1 VRTLHFLTEK
11 EIKMT
16 TQSNRISVYD
26 SVTNNIISKLEQG
39 IAPWIKPWSCQD
51 AGADRNAIS
60 KKEYSGVNR
69 LILGMSGYSSPI
81 WASFKQWQELGG
93 NVKKGEKGTQ
103 VVFYSQIAKTEI
115 KPNDPHPE
123 NSSYHLLKS
132 YYVFNAEQ
140 IEGIEFEQP
149 AAPDKVFNPV
159 PALEDRII
167 KTGANIKHEGGRAF
181 YNRTSDSITLPEK
194 TAFLSEAHYYATA
207 LHELTHWSGAPHRL
221 DRTKGKRFGDTKYA
235 FEELVAE
242 MGAAFLC
249 ADYQIQGEL
258 QHADYIGNWL
268 QCLKNDNK
276 AIFNAAA
283 LAQKA
288 ADYINGLDAIT
299 GQIAA

>member
-1 VRTLHFLTEK
+1 MNTS
-11 EIKMT
+11 
-16 TQSNRISVYD
+16 SNRISVYD
-26 SVTNNIISKLEQG
+26 SVTNNIIAKLEQG
-39 IAPWIKPWSCQD
+39 IAPWIKPWAVQS

-60 KKEYSGVNR
+60 KKEYQGVNR

-103 VVFYSQIAKTEI
+103 IVFYSQVEKKEI
-115 KPNDPHPE
+115 KANDPNPE
-123 NSSYHLLKS
+123 NSTYAMLKA
-132 YYVFNAEQ
+132 YYVFNADQ
-140 IEGIEFEQP
+140 IEGVEFEKP
-149 AAPDKVFNPV
+149 AAILPEFNPI
-159 PALEDRII
+159 PALDDRIA
-167 KTGANIKHEGGRAF
+167 KTGAQISHGGGRAF
-181 YNRTSDSITLPEK
+181 YRPSTDSITLPEK
-194 TAFLSEAHYYATA
+194 SAFLSEKHYYATA
-207 LHELTHWSGAPHRL
+207 LHELTHWSGAAHRL
-221 DRTKGKRFGDTKYA
+221 DRTKGKRFADTAYA

-249 ADYQIQGEL
+249 ADYGIEGEL

-288 ADYINGLDAIT
+288 ATYINELDAISN
-299 GQIAA
+299 QAAA